1 MAEVHPDMEVL
12 GQFAGMN
19 NPVRVRCKTCGK
31 TSDPKPANLLGS
43 KNRAPTGCRY
53 CSNNVRKTGEEFV
66 SRLAAV
72 NPSVEAL
79 DAYPGSN
86 KKLMRFRCKECGH
99 VWTTSAQSAL
109 QGHGC
114 KVCWDNRRSQ
124 AVMLSQ
130 DEFDSRIAEA
140 NPDVRIVGSYSG
152 AHDTIEA
159 ECMKCGFR
167 WHPIAWNLVCGSGCP
182 ACGLSV
188 KTSFV
193 ERFILH
199 ALRAALGEH
208 AVLARDKATIGRE
221 LDIYVPSRSIAVEP
235 GSWYW
240 HKLCRDGDL
249 AKRRLCEEQGIRLI
263 TIYDSVSE
271 DALAQFDGDD
281 DVICYAASLGAKK
294 NRGQLVELVY
304 LLLDAL
310 GCDFHFSKDEWANVT
325 KMANEHARLNDG
337 SFRLRMLEKNPGIT
351 VLGEFVDQ
359 DEPILVRCNRGHEY
373 YSTPRNLLAGCGCR
387 KCADIQT
394 GNRSRLSQ
402 DEFESR
408 LAKRLPS
415 VRALG
420 DYRGMSHKVR
430 VMCQLCGKDW
440 SPRAGDLL
448 RKGHKCR

>member
-1 MAEVHPDMEVL
+1 M
-12 GQFAGMN
+12 
-19 NPVRVRCKTCGK
+19 
-31 TSDPKPANLLGS
+31 
-43 KNRAPTGCRY
+43 
-53 CSNNVRKTGEEFV
+53 
-66 SRLAAV
+66 
-72 NPSVEAL
+72 
-79 DAYPGSN
+79 
-86 KKLMRFRCKECGH
+86 
-99 VWTTSAQSAL
+99 
-109 QGHGC
+109 
-114 KVCWDNRRSQ
+114 
-124 AVMLSQ
+124 
-130 DEFDSRIAEA
+130 
-140 NPDVRIVGSYSG
+140 
-152 AHDTIEA
+152 
-159 ECMKCGFR
+159 
-167 WHPIAWNLVCGSGCP
+167 
-182 ACGLSV
+182 
-188 KTSFV
+188 

-304 LLLDAL
+304 LLRDAL